1 MEFTGVLSGKLSR
14 DIFDFVS
21 LVYLYFDIFSLQ
33 IRFQEIGGALEAAC
47 SEAITE
53 ATFGTSSTE
62 TGFCMKP
69 FVKGDACIKRCWSN
83 GVYLPQLFVRFFK
96 FTLQILSR
104 LSKWS
109 EDAIAAK
116 NLPSNIDRVDFL
128 TLIYLD
134 LNKLIE
140 KMPGL
145 IDCITEKVPTA
156 MNTQV
161 DVVEKCLNES
171 RKMLTE
177 RGEFIEKQW
186 SNQIVAQTTGWTKQV
201 ADIPRLYRKT
211 NRDAPK
217 MPCNYV
223 EQILKPCKS
232 FHTKNSNKIPMDVI
246 KQCMTQSFS
255 QLNRQ

>member
-1 MEFTGVLSGKLSR
+1 M
-14 DIFDFVS
+14 
-21 LVYLYFDIFSLQ
+21 
-33 IRFQEIGGALEAAC
+33 
-47 SEAITE
+47 
-53 ATFGTSSTE
+53 
-62 TGFCMKP
+62 
-69 FVKGDACIKRCWSN
+69 
-83 GVYLPQLFVRFFK
+83 PQLFVRFFK